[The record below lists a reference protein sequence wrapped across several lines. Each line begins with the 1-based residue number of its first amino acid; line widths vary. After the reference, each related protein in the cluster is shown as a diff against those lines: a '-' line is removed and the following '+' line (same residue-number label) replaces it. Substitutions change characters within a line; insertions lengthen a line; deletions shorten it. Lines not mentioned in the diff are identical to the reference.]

1 MSPKPKILVIGAG
14 PAGLSAA
21 VELARYGFTPTLID
35 SRTTP
40 YSNSRAVI
48 VHSDVIRKLGP
59 CGAAEGIFKD
69 AVNVPNVDVFRDGK
83 HAVRF
88 KISALKD
95 DNYRVF
101 GIAQDVFEQHV
112 IDALNRY
119 GVSILKGHTCEAISQ
134 DDDGVTVQINGQT
147 DTYDYVI
154 ACDGVNSFV
163 RKSLGIAFPG
173 IMMPD
178 RWSVAD
184 VNLTNIPDPEV
195 AKIYILPDGHV
206 ATAVPIGKN
215 RYRITSNKDNAVNML
230 PAGIEIDKVNTQGSF
245 HVGVKQAEHYQKGRI
260 FLAGDAA
267 HCHSPVDGRGLNL
280 GVGDA
285 VDLAKRFDNNTL
297 DGYHAHR
304 HAEGYY
310 VLKMTELIRAAT
322 TCKRYRMR
330 LLTLTV
336 LRSAHYLRF
345 INRFA
350 SRVATNNAIRSNA
363 ILRRLF

>member
-1 MSPKPKILVIGAG
+1 M
-14 PAGLSAA
+14 
-21 VELARYGFTPTLID
+21 
-35 SRTTP
+35 
-40 YSNSRAVI
+40 I
-48 VHSDVIRKLGP
+48 VHCDIIRKLEP
-59 CGAAEGIFKD
+59 CGAGAGILSD

-101 GIAQDVFEQHV
+101 GIAQDRFEQHL

-119 GVSILKGHTCEAISQ
+119 GVKILMGHKCEAISQ
-134 DDDGVTVQINGQT
+134 DADGVTVQINQESE
-147 DTYDYVI
+147 TYDYVI
-154 ACDGVNSFV
+154 ACDGVNSIV
-163 RKSLGIAFPG
+163 RKSLGIKFPG
-173 IMMPD
+173 YTLPD

-184 VNLTNIPDPEV
+184 VTLKNIDNPEV

-206 ATAVPIGKN
+206 ATAVPIGKT
-215 RYRITSNKDNAVNML
+215 RYRITSNKDDAINML
-230 PAGIEIDKVNTQGSF
+230 PAGVEVETVNTQGSF
-245 HVGVKQAEHYQKGRI
+245 NVAVRQAEQYQIGRV

-285 VDLAKRFDNNTL
+285 VDLAKRFETNSL

-304 HAEGYY
+304 HAEGHY
-310 VLKMTELIRAAT
+310 VIRMTELIRAAT

-330 LLTLTV
+330 LLTLIA
-336 LRSAHYLRF
+336 LRSAHYLRL

-350 SRVATNNAIRSNA
+350 SRVATNNNIRGNA
-363 ILRRLF
+363 ILKRLF